1 MTDRRRLLLRSSEHI
16 TQLIQLALLH
26 EENIQAEYNYRDA
39 SRNNRIRNYEV
50 QTQTF
55 EFDVSELLERF
66 IDPSYNRRTIFD
78 VTTINNWKSKEFS
91 FIEDNVNIKV
101 NIIWLDPLDFSKYN
115 SADFYTAIDILK
127 SVTED
132 EINPLSFV
140 LATNVC
146 NVNTSLF
153 K

>member
-1 MTDRRRLLLRSSEHI
+1 MSDRRRLLLRSSEHI
-16 TQLIQLALLH
+16 SQLIHLALLH

-78 VTTINNWKSKEFS
+78 VTTINNLLTYNTYNN
-91 FIEDNVNIKV
+91 IEN
-101 NIIWLDPLDFSKYN
+101 PLNNSCPITHEDFV
-115 SADFYTAIDILK
+115 AT
-127 SVTED
+127 D
-132 EINPLSFV
+132 EIIMINR
-140 LATNVC
+140 C
-146 NVNTSLF
+146 KHIF
-153 K
+153 KKGALINWLQRRQTCPCCRIMLV